1 MGDSQ
6 NPFKWGCAV
15 ITFVSSLVLNKII
28 LKIMKK
34 SLLTTVLLGLAFLI
48 TLNTTAQKLGNFG
61 SSIEK
66 KVGPKTIKVPYTDV
80 ISYLGYAAPGNE
92 DETRDGKKFYYIY
105 VWVPAVAPEL
115 GVRMMSPVPK
125 GFKTK
130 GATVSEEY
138 TKNASSK
145 DFFDTYITLERSDIV
160 SKDGITEAG
169 VKGAKWV
176 TLERNDD
183 SSEMPKQPSGS
194 SYNSLLRYK
203 SEVSNPA
210 KALTVG
216 LYRIG
221 FTTYKTGE
229 VHGTF
234 LAEVAAP
241 IKLPGVAVGKTLDE
255 LKSQMK

>member
-1 MGDSQ
+1 MR
-6 NPFKWGCAV
+6 
-15 ITFVSSLVLNKII
+15 KII
-28 LKIMKK
+28 F
-34 SLLTTVLLGLAFLI
+34 TTAILGLLVMMNAE
-48 TLNTTAQKLGNFG
+48 AQKLGSFG

-66 KVGPKTIKVPYTDV
+66 KVGPKTVKVPYTDV

-92 DETRDGKKFYYIY
+92 DETKDGKKFYYIY
-105 VWVPAVAPEL
+105 VWIPAVAPEL
-115 GVRMMSPVPK
+115 GLRMMSPVPK

-130 GATVSEEY
+130 GATISADY
-138 TKNASSK
+138 TANESSK
-145 DFFDTYITLERSDIV
+145 DFFDTYITLERSSII
-160 SKDGITEAG
+160 SKDGITEDG
-169 VKGAKWV
+169 IKNAKWI

-183 SSEMPKQPSGS
+183 SGEMPKQPSGS

-203 SEVSNPA
+203 SDVNNPE
-210 KALTVG
+210 KALTIG

-241 IKLPGVAVGKTLDE
+241 IKLPGVAVGKTLEE
-255 LKSQMK
+255 LKTQFK